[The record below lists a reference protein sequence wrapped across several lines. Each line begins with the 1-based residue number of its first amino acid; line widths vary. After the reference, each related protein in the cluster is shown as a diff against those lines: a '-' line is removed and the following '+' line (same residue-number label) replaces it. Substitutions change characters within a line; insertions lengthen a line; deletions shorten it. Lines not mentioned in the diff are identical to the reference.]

1 MNQSDEPATHWLTV
15 AEAAPRLGLTVDG
28 LRSRIKRGLA
38 TTRKGND
45 GRLFVNVAMNGA
57 SQGDEPGHD
66 PGHEPAVARSD
77 GHDADRDLLHDLLEA
92 RDRAARAEAA
102 LVEVRAALQREHAAR
117 EREEARADKLAA
129 ELAEAR
135 KPWVVRVVEALRQR

>member
-1 MNQSDEPATHWLTV
+1 MNQFDEPVTNWLTV

-38 TTRKGND
+38 KTRKGND
-45 GRLFVNVAMNGA
+45 GRLLVNMATNGA
-57 SQGDEPGHD
+57 D
-66 PGHEPAVARSD
+66 PGYDPAHEPAMASSD
-77 GHDADRDLLHDLLEA
+77 DREAQRGFLPDLLEA

-102 LVEVRAALQREHAAR
+102 LTEVRAALEREIAAR
-117 EREEARADKLAA
+117 QRQEARADCLAA

-135 KPWVVRVVEALRQR
+135 RPVLLRLLEAVRRK